1 MITYVNKSNADKY
14 SYLYSQASED
24 LRTHDANGN
33 PVAYGDSN
41 AMKGFEE
48 LTGNDALTADEYTPG
63 RYYVKDENGNY
74 VLCHDTEFSAEKTYY
89 LSDDITSLDEYF
101 SYIVELNAISKR
113 YTILPL
119 DEEVFEIDAN
129 ARTITVPQSFQKN
142 GISVQGDE
150 VGEIVYFRINRFYD
164 AMDLAL
170 RNIYIEWKSAAKDEN
185 GKEITGVSVPWVIDT
200 ESDPGFIIFGWPL
213 SSKITKA
220 AGQISFAVRFYTF
233 DPDTDTLKY
242 SLSTLTQTATIK
254 PALNFDLVNIIQ
266 DGSLIDNCDALVA
279 DRLINSSVTAGAVK
293 AEEPEFIVN
302 LVEHLTL
309 DANEEDFRVVP
320 ITRSVQA
327 IAKDA
332 GQLSYAW
339 KKYDYHNNERLEM
352 PFEITMAKT
361 TDTARVEGKLYFLAD
376 TLGDRGFI
384 LYKGDVFD
392 ENANDYQGP
401 IYERFSTGTLN
412 SIGKYYAIAT
422 NRVRQSTAT
431 TESIVCIIKPPVEPV
446 ITTNVTD
453 KEILNE
459 GNSFTK
465 ELKVTV
471 RIDDEGKETYQWFKM
486 APGTSDFVAIE
497 GATDASYE
505 IVGSAEENAET
516 GAVGDG
522 LYKVVI
528 TNNLNLNVDGTMA
541 KDDIESA
548 VCRVTHPAAKMDVT
562 AISEVEFTMADIQ
575 AGDSCA
581 IKAEFPE
588 GSAEHV
594 ENWRTEED
602 SVIYQWYRYF
612 AKDHDIAD
620 DIELAKDGIYEVRT
634 TDVPI
639 VDNAN
644 DTMFAPQSSGV
655 YFCLV
660 TNTYNG
666 TTATRTSE
674 FFTVNEA

>member
-48 LTGNDALTADEYTPG
+48 LTGDKALTADEYTPG
-63 RYYVKDENGNY
+63 RYYVKNEAGNY
-74 VLCHDTEFSAEKTYY
+74 VLCQETDFDGAKTYY

-170 RNIYIEWKSAAKDEN
+170 RDIYIEWKSAAKDEN

-200 ESDPGFIIFGWPL
+200 ESEPGFIIFGWPL
-213 SSKITKA
+213 SSKITAA
-220 AGQISFAVRFYTF
+220 AGQVSFAVRFYTF

-254 PALNFDLVNIIQ
+254 PALNFDLINIIQ
-266 DGSLIDNCDALVA
+266 DGSLIDNSDALIS
-279 DRLINSSVTAGAVK
+279 DRFINSSVTAGAVK
-293 AEEPEFIVN
+293 AEEPEFIQD
-302 LVEHLTL
+302 LVEHLVL
-309 DANEEDFRVVP
+309 DLDEDGFRTVP
-320 ITRSVQA
+320 VQKSVQA

-339 KKYDYHNNERLEM
+339 KKYDYYNNEKLEIA
-352 PFEITMAKT
+352 FEITMAET
-361 TDTARVEGKLYFLAD
+361 TDTARVEGKLYFIAD
-376 TLGDRGFI
+376 ELGDRGYI

-392 ENANDYQGP
+392 KTSEDYVK
-401 IYERFSTGTLN
+401 IYERFSTGTIN

-431 TESIVCIIKPPVEPV
+431 TETKVCIVKPPVEPV
-446 ITTNVTD
+446 ITTNVTG

-459 GNSFTK
+459 ANTFTK
-465 ELKVTV
+465 ELKVVV
-471 RIDDEGKETYQWFKM
+471 RIDDEGKETYQWFRQG
-486 APGTSDFVAIE
+486 PGESAFSPIE
-497 GATDASYE
+497 DATDSSYE
-505 IVGSAEENAET
+505 IVGSADENSET

-528 TNNLNLNVDGTMA
+528 TNNLNLNVDGSIA
-541 KDDIESA
+541 QDDIESA
-548 VCRVTHPAAKMDVT
+548 VCRVTHPAAKMVVRAITDVDYT
-562 AISEVEFTMADIQ
+562 TSDIT
-575 AGDSCA
+575 AGDFIAVSA
-581 IKAEFPE
+581 DFPE

-594 ENWRTEED
+594 PGWRTEED
-602 SVIYQWYRYF
+602 SVTYQWYRYM
-612 AKDHDIAD
+612 ANGHDIAED
-620 DIELAKDGIYEVRT
+620 MAIAKEGNYEING
-634 TDVPI
+634 DVLI
-639 VDNAN
+639 TENAN
-644 DTMFAPQSSGV
+644 DSKFSPQSAGV
-655 YFCLV
+655 FFCLV

-666 TTATRTSE
+666 TVATQTSE
-674 FFTVNEA
+674 FFSINEA

>member
-33 PVAYGDSN
+33 LVAYGDSN

-48 LTGNDALTADEYTPG
+48 LTGDKALTADEYTPG
-63 RYYVKDENGNY
+63 RYYVKNEAGNY
-74 VLCHDTEFSAEKTYY
+74 VLCQETDFDETKTYY

-170 RNIYIEWKSAAKDEN
+170 RDIYIEWKSAAKDEN

-200 ESDPGFIIFGWPL
+200 ESEPGFIIFGWPL
-213 SSKITKA
+213 SSKITAA

-254 PALNFDLVNIIQ
+254 PALNFDLINIIQ
-266 DGSLIDNCDALVA
+266 DGSLIDNSDALIS
-279 DRLINSSVTAGAVK
+279 DRFINSSVTAGAVK
-293 AEEPEFIVN
+293 AEEPEFIQD
-302 LVEHLTL
+302 LVEHLVL
-309 DANEEDFRVVP
+309 DLDGDGFRTVP
-320 ITRSVQA
+320 VQKSVQA

-339 KKYDYHNNERLEM
+339 KKYDYYNNEKLEIA
-352 PFEITMAKT
+352 FEITMAET
-361 TDTARVEGKLYFLAD
+361 NDPARVEGKLYFIAD
-376 TLGDRGFI
+376 TLGDRGYI

-392 ENANDYQGP
+392 KTSEDYVK
-401 IYERFSTGTLN
+401 IYERFSTGTIN

-431 TESIVCIIKPPVEPV
+431 TETKVCIVKPPVEPV
-446 ITTNVTD
+446 ITTNVVD

-459 GNSFTK
+459 ENTYTK
-465 ELKVTV
+465 ELKVVV
-471 RIDDEGKETYQWFKM
+471 RIDDEGKETYQWFRQG
-486 APGTSDFVAIE
+486 PGESDFTPIAD
-497 GATDASYE
+497 ATDSSYE
-505 IVGSAEENAET
+505 IVGSADENSKT

-528 TNNLNLNVDGTMA
+528 TNNLNLNVDGSIA
-541 KDDIESA
+541 QDDIESA
-548 VCRVTHPAAKMDVT
+548 VCRVTHPAAKMVVR
-562 AISEVEFTMADIQ
+562 AITDIDYTTSDIQ
-575 AGDSCA
+575 GGDYIAVSA
-581 IKAEFPE
+581 DFPE

-594 ENWRTEED
+594 PGWRTEDD
-602 SVIYQWYRYF
+602 SVTYQWYRYM
-612 AKDHDIAD
+612 ANGADIAD
-620 DIELAKDGIYEVRT
+620 DMATAKEGKYEVHGDILIT
-634 TDVPI
+634 E
-639 VDNAN
+639 NAN
-644 DTMFAPQSSGV
+644 DSKFSPQSSGV
-655 YFCLV
+655 FFCLV

-666 TTATRTSE
+666 TVATQTSE
-674 FFTVNEA
+674 FFSINEA

>member
-48 LTGNDALTADEYTPG
+48 LTGDKALTIDEYTPG
-63 RYYVKDENGNY
+63 RYYVKNEAGNY
-74 VLCHDTEFSAEKTYY
+74 VLCQETDFDETKTYY

-170 RNIYIEWKSAAKDEN
+170 RDIYIEWKSAAKDEN

-200 ESDPGFIIFGWPL
+200 ESEPGFIIFGWPL
-213 SSKITKA
+213 SSKITAA
-220 AGQISFAVRFYTF
+220 AGQVSFAVRFYTF

-254 PALNFDLVNIIQ
+254 PALNFDLINIIQ
-266 DGSLIDNCDALVA
+266 DGSLIDNSDALIS
-279 DRLINSSVTAGAVK
+279 DRFINSSVTAGAVK
-293 AEEPEFIVN
+293 AEEPEFIQD
-302 LVEHLTL
+302 LVEHLVL
-309 DANEEDFRVVP
+309 DLDEDGFRTVP
-320 ITRSVQA
+320 VQKSVQA

-339 KKYDYHNNERLEM
+339 KKYDYYNNEKLEIA
-352 PFEITMAKT
+352 FEITMAET
-361 TDTARVEGKLYFLAD
+361 TDTARVEGKLYFIAD
-376 TLGDRGFI
+376 ELGDRGYI

-392 ENANDYQGP
+392 KTSEDYVK
-401 IYERFSTGTLN
+401 IYERFSTGTIN

-431 TESIVCIIKPPVEPV
+431 TETKICIVKPPVEPV

-459 GNSFTK
+459 DNTYTK
-465 ELKVTV
+465 ELKVAV
-471 RIDDEGKETYQWFKM
+471 RIDDEGKETYQWFRQG
-486 APGTSDFVAIE
+486 PGESDFTPIADAIDK
-497 GATDASYE
+497 TYE
-505 IVGSAEENAET
+505 IVGSAEENSET
-516 GAVGDG
+516 GAEGDG

-528 TNNLNLNVDGTMA
+528 TNNLNLNVDGSIA
-541 KDDIESA
+541 QDDIESA
-548 VCRVTHPAAKMDVT
+548 VCRVTHPAAKMVVKAITDVDYT
-562 AISEVEFTMADIQ
+562 TSDIA
-575 AGDSCA
+575 AGDFIAVSA
-581 IKAEFPE
+581 DFPE

-594 ENWRTEED
+594 PGWRTGED
-602 SVIYQWYRYF
+602 SVTYQWYRYM
-612 AKDHDIAD
+612 ANGHDIAED
-620 DIELAKDGIYEVRT
+620 MAIAQAGEYEING
-634 TDVPI
+634 DVLI
-639 VDNAN
+639 TENAN
-644 DTMFAPQSSGV
+644 DSKFSPQSAGV
-655 YFCLV
+655 FFCLV

-666 TTATRTSE
+666 TVATQTSE
-674 FFTVNEA
+674 FFSINEA

>member
-48 LTGNDALTADEYTPG
+48 LTGDKALTADEYTPG
-63 RYYVKDENGNY
+63 RYYVKNEAGNY
-74 VLCHDTEFSAEKTYY
+74 VLCQETDFDGSKTYY

-129 ARTITVPQSFQKN
+129 TRTITVPQSFQKN

-185 GKEITGVSVPWVIDT
+185 GKEITGVSVPWVIDI
-200 ESDPGFIIFGWPL
+200 ESEPGFIIFGWPL
-213 SSKITKA
+213 SSKITAA

-254 PALNFDLVNIIQ
+254 PALNFDLISIIQ
-266 DGSLIDNCDALVA
+266 DGSLIDNSDALIS
-279 DRLINSSVTAGAVK
+279 DRFINSSVTAGAVK
-293 AEEPEFIVN
+293 AEEPEFIQD
-302 LVEHLTL
+302 LVEHLVL
-309 DANEEDFRVVP
+309 DLDGRGFRTVP
-320 ITRSVQA
+320 VQKSVQA

-339 KKYDYHNNERLEM
+339 KKYDYYNNEKLEIA
-352 PFEITMAKT
+352 FEITMAETK
-361 TDTARVEGKLYFLAD
+361 DPARVEGKLYFIED
-376 TLGDRGFI
+376 TLGDRGYI

-392 ENANDYQGP
+392 KTSEDYVR
-401 IYERFSTGTLN
+401 IYERFSTGTIN

-431 TESIVCIIKPPVEPV
+431 TETKVCIVKPPVEPV
-446 ITTNVTD
+446 ITTNLTD

-459 GNSFTK
+459 GNTYTK
-465 ELKVTV
+465 ELKVAV
-471 RIDDEGKETYQWFKM
+471 RIDDEGKETYQWFRQG
-486 APGTSDFVAIE
+486 PGESEFSPVE
-497 GATDASYE
+497 DAVDSSYE
-505 IVGSAEENAET
+505 IVGSADENAET

-528 TNNLNLNVDGTMA
+528 TNNLNLNVDGSIA

-548 VCRVTHPAAKMDVT
+548 VCRVTHPAAKMVVRAITDVDYT
-562 AISEVEFTMADIQ
+562 TSDIQ
-575 AGDSCA
+575 AGDYIAVS
-581 IKAEFPE
+581 AEFPE
-588 GSAEHV
+588 GSAERV
-594 ENWRTEED
+594 PGWRTEDD
-602 SVIYQWYRYF
+602 SVTYQWYRYM
-612 AKDHDIAD
+612 ASGADIAAD
-620 DIELAKDGIYEVRT
+620 METAKEGNYEIHGDILITE
-634 TDVPI
+634 
-639 VDNAN
+639 NAN
-644 DTMFAPQSSGV
+644 DSKFSPQSAGV
-655 YFCLV
+655 FFCLV

-666 TTATRTSE
+666 TVATQTSE
-674 FFTVNEA
+674 FFSINEA

>member
-48 LTGNDALTADEYTPG
+48 LTGDKALTADEYTPG
-63 RYYVKDENGNY
+63 RYYVKNEAGNY
-74 VLCHDTEFSAEKTYY
+74 VLCQETDFDEIKIYY

-170 RNIYIEWKSAAKDEN
+170 RDIYIEWKSAAKDEN

-200 ESDPGFIIFGWPL
+200 ESEPGFIIFGWPL
-213 SSKITKA
+213 SSKITAA

-254 PALNFDLVNIIQ
+254 PALNFDLINIIQ
-266 DGSLIDNCDALVA
+266 DGSLIDNSDALIS
-279 DRLINSSVTAGAVK
+279 DRFINSSVTAGAVK
-293 AEEPEFIVN
+293 AEEPEFIQD
-302 LVEHLTL
+302 LVEHLVL
-309 DANEEDFRVVP
+309 DLDGDGFRTVP
-320 ITRSVQA
+320 VQKSVQA

-339 KKYDYHNNERLEM
+339 KKYDYYNNEKLEIA
-352 PFEITMAKT
+352 FEITMAETK
-361 TDTARVEGKLYFLAD
+361 DDARVEGKLYFIED
-376 TLGDRGFI
+376 TLGDRGYI

-392 ENANDYQGP
+392 KTSEDYVK
-401 IYERFSTGTLN
+401 IYERFSTGTIN

-431 TESIVCIIKPPVEPV
+431 TETKVCIVKPPVEPV

-459 GNSFTK
+459 ENTYTK
-465 ELKVTV
+465 ELKVAV
-471 RIDDEGKETYQWFKM
+471 RIDDEGRETYQWFRQG
-486 APGTSDFVAIE
+486 PGESDFTVIE
-497 GATDASYE
+497 DATDSSYE
-505 IVGSAEENAET
+505 IVGSAEENSET

-528 TNNLNLNVDGTMA
+528 TNNLNLNVDGSIA
-541 KDDIESA
+541 QDDIESA
-548 VCRVTHPAAKMDVT
+548 VCRVTHPAAKMVVK
-562 AISEVEFTMADIQ
+562 AITEVDYTTSDIA
-575 AGDSCA
+575 AGDFIAVSA
-581 IKAEFPE
+581 NFPE

-594 ENWRTEED
+594 PGWRTEED
-602 SVIYQWYRYF
+602 SVTYQWYRYM
-612 AKDHDIAD
+612 ANGNDIAAD
-620 DIELAKDGIYEVRT
+620 MAIAKEGNYEIHG
-634 TDVPI
+634 DVMI
-639 VDNAN
+639 TENAN
-644 DTMFAPQSSGV
+644 DSKFSPQSAGV
-655 YFCLV
+655 FFCLV

-666 TTATRTSE
+666 TIATQTSE
-674 FFTVNEA
+674 FFSINEA

>member
-33 PVAYGDSN
+33 PVVYGDSN

-48 LTGNDALTADEYTPG
+48 LTGDKALTADEYTPG
-63 RYYVKDENGNY
+63 RYYVKNEAGNY
-74 VLCHDTEFSAEKTYY
+74 VLCQETDFDETKTYY

-170 RNIYIEWKSAAKDEN
+170 RDIYIEWKSAAKDEN

-200 ESDPGFIIFGWPL
+200 ESEPGYIIFGWPL
-213 SSKITKA
+213 SSKITAA
-220 AGQISFAVRFYTF
+220 AGTVSFAVRFYTF

-254 PALNFDLVNIIQ
+254 PALNFDLINIIQ
-266 DGSLIDNCDALVA
+266 DGSLIDNSDALIS
-279 DRLINSSVTAGAVK
+279 DRFINSSVTAGAVK
-293 AEEPEFIVN
+293 AEEPEFIQD
-302 LVEHLTL
+302 LVEHLVL
-309 DANEEDFRVVP
+309 DLDEDGFRTVSVQK
-320 ITRSVQA
+320 SVQA

-339 KKYDYHNNERLEM
+339 KKYDYYNNEKLEIA
-352 PFEITMAKT
+352 FEITMAETK
-361 TDTARVEGKLYFLAD
+361 DAARVEGKLYFVAD
-376 TLGDRGFI
+376 TVGDRGYI
-384 LYKGDVFD
+384 LYTGDVFD
-392 ENANDYQGP
+392 KADEDYVT
-401 IYERFSTGTLN
+401 IYERFSTGTIN

-431 TESIVCIIKPPVEPV
+431 AETKVCIVKPPVEPV
-446 ITTNVTD
+446 IVTNVTD
-453 KEILNE
+453 KEILSEDNTY
-459 GNSFTK
+459 TK

-471 RIDDEGKETYQWFKM
+471 RIDDEGKETYQWFRQG
-486 APGTSDFVAIE
+486 PGESDFAPIE
-497 GATDASYE
+497 DATDNSYE
-505 IVGSAEENAET
+505 IVGSEDENSET

-528 TNNLNLNVDGTMA
+528 TNNLNLNVDGSIA
-541 KDDIESA
+541 QDDIESA
-548 VCRVTHPAAKMDVT
+548 VCRVTHPAAKMVVKAITEVDYT
-562 AISEVEFTMADIQ
+562 ISDIMAGDYIAISAD
-575 AGDSCA
+575 
-581 IKAEFPE
+581 FPE

-594 ENWRTEED
+594 PGWRTEDD
-602 SVIYQWYRYF
+602 SVTYQWYRYM
-612 AKDHDIAD
+612 ANGHDIAED
-620 DIELAKDGIYEVRT
+620 MAIAKEGNYELNGDIMITE
-634 TDVPI
+634 
-639 VDNAN
+639 NAN
-644 DTMFAPQSSGV
+644 DSKFSPQSSGV

-666 TTATRTSE
+666 TVATQTSE
-674 FFTVNEA
+674 LFSINEA

>member
-33 PVAYGDSN
+33 LVPYGDSN

-48 LTGNDALTADEYTPG
+48 LTGDDALTADEYTPG
-63 RYYVKDENGNY
+63 RYYVKNEAGNY
-74 VLCHDTEFSAEKTYY
+74 VLCQETDFDETKTYY

-129 ARTITVPQSFQKN
+129 ARTITVPQSFTKN

-170 RNIYIEWKSAAKDEN
+170 RDIYIEWKSAAKDEN

-200 ESDPGFIIFGWPL
+200 ESEPGYIIFGWPL
-213 SSKITKA
+213 SSKITAA

-254 PALNFDLVNIIQ
+254 PALNFDLINIIQ
-266 DGSLIDNCDALVA
+266 DGSLIDNSDALIS
-279 DRLINSSVTAGAVK
+279 DRFINSSVTAGAVK
-293 AEEPEFIVN
+293 AEEPEFIQD
-302 LVEHLTL
+302 LVEHLVLEL
-309 DANEEDFRVVP
+309 DEDGFRTVP
-320 ITRSVQA
+320 VQKSVQA

-339 KKYDYHNNERLEM
+339 KKYDYYNNEKLDIA
-352 PFEITMAKT
+352 FEITMAETK
-361 TDTARVEGKLYFLAD
+361 DTARVEGKLYFIED
-376 TLGDRGFI
+376 TLGDRGYI

-392 ENANDYQGP
+392 KTSEDYVK
-401 IYERFSTGTLN
+401 IYERFSTGTIN

-431 TESIVCIIKPPVEPV
+431 TETKVCIVKPPVEPV
-446 ITTNVTD
+446 ITTNVVDT
-453 KEILNE
+453 EILNE
-459 GNSFTK
+459 ENTYTK
-465 ELKVTV
+465 VLKVVV
-471 RIDDEGKETYQWFKM
+471 RIDDEGKETYQWFRQG
-486 APGTSDFVAIE
+486 PGETDFSPIAD
-497 GATDASYE
+497 ATDASYE
-505 IVGSAEENAET
+505 IVGSAEENSET
-516 GAVGDG
+516 GGEGDG

-528 TNNLNLNVDGTMA
+528 TNNLNLNVDGTIA
-541 KDDIESA
+541 QDDIESA
-548 VCRVTHPAAKMDVT
+548 VCRVTHPASKMVVKAITDVDYT
-562 AISEVEFTMADIQ
+562 TSDIL
-575 AGDSCA
+575 AGDYIAVSA
-581 IKAEFPE
+581 DFPE

-594 ENWRTEED
+594 PGWRTEED
-602 SVIYQWYRYF
+602 SVTYQWYRYM
-612 AKDHDIAD
+612 ANGADIAED
-620 DIELAKDGIYEVRT
+620 MAIAKEGNYEVHGDIMIT
-634 TDVPI
+634 E
-639 VDNAN
+639 NAN
-644 DTMFAPQSSGV
+644 DSKFSPQSSGV
-655 YFCLV
+655 FFCLV

-666 TTATRTSE
+666 TVATQTSE
-674 FFTVNEA
+674 FFSINEA

>member
-33 PVAYGDSN
+33 LVAYGDSN

-48 LTGNDALTADEYTPG
+48 LTGDKALTADEYTPG
-63 RYYVKDENGNY
+63 RYYVKNEAGNY
-74 VLCHDTEFSAEKTYY
+74 VLCQETDFDETKTYY

-170 RNIYIEWKSAAKDEN
+170 RDIYIEWKSAAKDEN

-200 ESDPGFIIFGWPL
+200 ESEPGFIIFGWPL
-213 SSKITKA
+213 SSKITAA

-254 PALNFDLVNIIQ
+254 PALNFDLINIIQ
-266 DGSLIDNCDALVA
+266 DGSLIDNSDALIS
-279 DRLINSSVTAGAVK
+279 DRFINSSVTAGAVK
-293 AEEPEFIVN
+293 AEEPEFIQD
-302 LVEHLTL
+302 LVEHLVL
-309 DANEEDFRVVP
+309 DLDGDGFRTVP
-320 ITRSVQA
+320 VQKSVQA

-339 KKYDYHNNERLEM
+339 KKYDYYNNEKLEIA
-352 PFEITMAKT
+352 FEITMAET
-361 TDTARVEGKLYFLAD
+361 NDPARVEGKLYFIAD
-376 TLGDRGFI
+376 TLGDRGYI

-392 ENANDYQGP
+392 KTSEDYVK
-401 IYERFSTGTLN
+401 IYERFSTGTIN

-431 TESIVCIIKPPVEPV
+431 TETKVCIVKPPVEPV
-446 ITTNVTD
+446 ITTNVVD

-459 GNSFTK
+459 ENTYTK
-465 ELKVTV
+465 ELKVVV
-471 RIDDEGKETYQWFKM
+471 RIDDEGKETYQWFRQG
-486 APGTSDFVAIE
+486 PGESDFTPIAD
-497 GATDASYE
+497 ATDSSYE
-505 IVGSAEENAET
+505 IVGSADENSKT

-528 TNNLNLNVDGTMA
+528 TNNLNLNVDGSIA
-541 KDDIESA
+541 QDDIESA
-548 VCRVTHPAAKMDVT
+548 VCRVTHPAAKMVVR
-562 AISEVEFTMADIQ
+562 AITDIDYTTGDIQ
-575 AGDSCA
+575 GGDYIAVSA
-581 IKAEFPE
+581 DFPE

-594 ENWRTEED
+594 PGWRTEDD
-602 SVIYQWYRYF
+602 SVTYQWYRYMTNG
-612 AKDHDIAD
+612 ADIAD
-620 DIELAKDGIYEVRT
+620 DMATAKEGKYEVHGDILIT
-634 TDVPI
+634 E
-639 VDNAN
+639 NAN
-644 DTMFAPQSSGV
+644 DSKFSPQSSGV
-655 YFCLV
+655 FFCLV

-666 TTATRTSE
+666 TVATQTSE
-674 FFTVNEA
+674 FFSINEA